1 MIRKCPICSKPYE
14 VHNMYAGDQS
24 TCAACQQEAR
34 RRVTQP
40 TSDEERRY
48 DERRNRYFEGRRRD

>member
-14 VHNMYAGDQS
+14 VYNMYAGDQS
-24 TCAACQQEAR
+24 TCAACRRETQ

-40 TSDEERRY
+40 TPDEERRY
-48 DERRNRYFEGRRRD
+48 DERRCDYFGDRRGR